1 MEENIRGKAFSGI
14 IWGGMEKLSLQIFG
28 FVQGIILAR
37 LLSPADYGLV
47 AMVGIFVML
56 SYTFVDAGFGTALIQ
71 KKDRTEK
78 DYSTVFL
85 MNLSLSFFIS
95 LILFLSAPFI
105 ADFYK
110 EQILTKI
117 VRTYSFI
124 IFLSSLVAIQDVR
137 LSIFLEF
144 KKKSIINMV
153 ITVVSGVLSIILAF
167 SGYGVW
173 SLIYPQFVM
182 LFVKCLLYWHF
193 QHWIPKL
200 AFSRESFC
208 KLFGFGSKILI
219 SSIMATFS
227 GNIYSLVIGKIF
239 SASALGFYGRAD
251 GYAALPVKTITG
263 VVDSVTYPV
272 LSKFQDNDAQLIGS
286 FKRMLRISAYVIFPI
301 MIGLVVLAKPLVLI
315 LVTEKWLPCV
325 VYLQVLCFARMW
337 WHVHILNLNLLKA
350 RGRSDLFLKLE
361 VVKQFTVIFFLIAS
375 APFGILA
382 ICVGSVFSSLVS
394 MCINSYYTGKLLQFG
409 IVKQLKEMLP
419 SILYSLTM
427 GIIVYL
433 SVFFLSSMWLR
444 LLGGICVGMFSY
456 VLLSILTKS
465 QDFNYLLALV
475 REKIGK

>member
-14 IWGGMEKLSLQIFG
+14 IWGGMEKFSLQIFG

-37 LLSPADYGLV
+37 LLSPSDYGLV

-78 DYSTVFL
+78 DYSTVFI
-85 MNLSLSFFIS
+85 MNLSLSFLIS
-95 LILFLSAPFI
+95 LILFLCAPFI
-105 ADFYK
+105 ADFYH
-110 EQILTKI
+110 EQILCKI

-144 KKKSIINMV
+144 RKKSIINIV
-153 ITVVSGVLSIILAF
+153 ITIISGILSIVLAF

-182 LFVKCLLYWHF
+182 LLIKCLLYWHF

-200 AFSRESFC
+200 DFSRESFS

-219 SSIMATFS
+219 SSILATFS

-239 SASALGFYGRAD
+239 SASSLGFYSRAD

-272 LSKFQDNDAQLIGS
+272 LSKLQDNDTRLIGS
-286 FKRMLRISAYVIFPI
+286 FRRMLRISAYIIFPI
-301 MIGLVVLAKPLVLI
+301 MMGLAVLAKPLVI
-315 LVTEKWLPCV
+315 VLVTEKWLPCV
-325 VYLQVLCFARMW
+325 IYLQVLCFARMW

-350 RGRSDLFLKLE
+350 KGRSDLFLKLE
-361 VVKQFTVIFFLIAS
+361 VIKQVTIILFLVS
-375 APFGILA
+375 TAPFGIMI
-382 ICVGSVFSSLVS
+382 ICIGSVFSAIVS
-394 MCINSYYTGKLLQFG
+394 MCINSFYTGKLLHFG
-409 IVKQLKEMLP
+409 IIRQMREMLP
-419 SILYSLTM
+419 SILYSIVM
-427 GIIVYL
+427 GGIVYISIL
-433 SVFFLSSMWLR
+433 FLTSMWIK
-444 LLGGICVGMFSY
+444 LLVGTLVGISSY
-456 VLLSILTKS
+456 ILISVVTKS

-475 REKIGK
+475 REKIRR